1 MWFID
6 PSMPWL
12 LRTWA
17 QARTPCTLNPPAL
30 SVLPCP
36 SPSLTWATKPLQ
48 RGFRSFFFSF
58 PNQLAI
64 CHLSATNLKRH
75 SDTTNP
81 TKNCKILL
89 LESFLSKENKDKYSF
104 YIRAKSMTR
113 EQCTSWKTHYLTY
126 NAPDHITV
134 LKARTWAVI
143 DILPRVLTI

>member
-1 MWFID
+1 VWFID

-75 SDTTNP
+75 SDTTTP
-81 TKNCKILL
+81 QRTA
-89 LESFLSKENKDKYSF
+89 KYCS
-104 YIRAKSMTR
+104 
-113 EQCTSWKTHYLTY
+113 
-126 NAPDHITV
+126 
-134 LKARTWAVI
+134 LKASYPKKTKTNILSTYEPSRWRESSVPHEKLITWLI
-143 DILPRVLTI
+143 MLLTTLQFWKQEPELSSISCPES